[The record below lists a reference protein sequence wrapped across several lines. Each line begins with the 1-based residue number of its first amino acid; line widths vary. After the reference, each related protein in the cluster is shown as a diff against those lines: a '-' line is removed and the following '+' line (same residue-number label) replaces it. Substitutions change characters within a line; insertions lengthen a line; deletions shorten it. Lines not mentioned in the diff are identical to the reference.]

1 MKILD
6 RYTAGLYASAFGI
19 FLVAFLAI
27 YLLLDLV
34 GRVDDFI
41 ELPIRNR
48 LLFAVE
54 YYAVRLPL
62 FLTILL
68 PMVTL
73 FAAMFACH
81 RLAKANELLP
91 MVAAGVSLRRVAAP
105 FFAAGALVAAAN
117 AALEEWAMPSLGTW
131 IVHTENVLR
140 RGNQDRN
147 VYVRDADG
155 NTYYF
160 TSYQYSKSEGRRVF
174 AAFFGP
180 DRKIERL
187 VTAERVVCE
196 THPDPDHPR
205 TAAWR
210 FFDGVL
216 TRYRPNLERDEGVP
230 LPPEGIRLET
240 SLDPNNLGRGEK
252 VGTTFLS
259 LGQIL
264 ELIEANPQAPV
275 FPVRLHHRLAAPL
288 APLILLLLGIPFVAI
303 TQRQNLFVGV
313 GACIL
318 ISTGY
323 YVLQFLCMDGGVRG
337 EMTPALSGWLPPLL
351 FGTGGS
357 IFFFRMMKT

>member
-6 RYTAGLYASAFGI
+6 RYTFGLYASAFGI
-19 FLVAFLAI
+19 FLGAFLAL

-41 ELPIRNR
+41 DLPIGNR

-73 FAAMFACH
+73 FAAMFTCH

-91 MVAAGVSLRRVAAP
+91 MVAAGMSLRRVTAP

-117 AALEEWAMPSLGTW
+117 AGLEEWALPSFGTW

-147 VYVRDADG
+147 VFVRDADG

-160 TSYQYSKSEGRRVF
+160 TNYQYSTLEGRRAF

-187 VTAERVVCE
+187 ITAERVVCE
-196 THPDPDHPR
+196 APPDPDRPR

-210 FFDGVL
+210 FFGGVL

-230 LPPEGIRLET
+230 IPPEGIRLET

-252 VGTTFLS
+252 LGTTFLTFE
-259 LGQIL
+259 QIL
-264 ELIEANPQAPV
+264 SLIQDNPQAPV
-275 FPVRLHHRLAAPL
+275 FAVRMHSRLAAPL
-288 APLILLLLGIPFVAI
+288 APLILLLLGIPFVAV

-313 GACIL
+313 GACVL

-323 YVLQFLCMDGGVRG
+323 YVLQFVCTDGGVRG
-337 EMTPALSGWLPPLL
+337 EMSPALAGWLPPLL

-357 IFFFRMMKT
+357 ALFFRRMKT